1 MVVNA
6 VSAADQTA
14 PANGPMKVLLL
25 YKDYFPVIG
34 GIENHIRLLSRG
46 LRAEGVDA
54 RVLVTNTGPATLH
67 ETIDD
72 VPVTK
77 TGRQAHLLSTP
88 ISLPFFAEVRRQA
101 AAADIIHLHAPYPP
115 AELAQLLLGR
125 DKPAVISYHSD
136 IVRQRRTGQLY
147 APLLRKVLDRA
158 ALVAASSPVY
168 IESSPF
174 LRRVQEKCRVIHY
187 GIDLDRFIHVSSQV
201 QAGAQRLRDRFPDRS
216 LLLFIGR
223 LRHYKG
229 VDILIRAMRLVN
241 AHLLIIGTGP
251 MQAAWQSLA
260 HDERLIDRVSF
271 LGSCSDEESLAA
283 RYAADLFVLPSTNR
297 AEALGI
303 VQLEAMACA
312 MPVVCTEL
320 GTGTSYVNRN
330 GETGLVVPPN
340 DPQALAAA
348 INRLLEDPALRAQM
362 GSQGRKRVQKKFSIE
377 AMVRNTITL
386 YQEAIQGAVSSRP

>member
-1 MVVNA
+1 MR
-6 VSAADQTA
+6 
-14 PANGPMKVLLL
+14 VLLL

-34 GIENHIRLLSRG
+34 GIENHIRLLAQG

-54 RVLVTNTGPATLH
+54 RVLVTNTGPATLRQ
-67 ETIDD
+67 TMDG

-77 TGRQAHLLSTP
+77 TGRQAHILSTP
-88 ISLPFFAEVRRQA
+88 ISLPFFTEVRRQA
-101 AAADIIHLHAPYPP
+101 TAADIVHLHAPYPP

-125 DKPAVISYHSD
+125 GKPAVISYHSD
-136 IVRQRRTGQLY
+136 IVRQRRTGKIY
-147 APLLRKVLDRA
+147 APLLRKVLQRA
-158 ALVAASSPVY
+158 ALVAAASPAYV
-168 IESSPF
+168 ESSPF
-174 LRRVQEKCRVIHY
+174 LRCVREKCRVIHY
-187 GIDLDRFIHVSSQV
+187 GIELDRYIGVSDRV
-201 QAGAQRLRDRFPDRS
+201 QADAQRLRNRFPGRP

-229 VDILIRAMRLVN
+229 IDVLIRALHLID

-251 MQAAWQSLA
+251 MQESWQNLA
-260 HDERLIDRVSF
+260 RAQGLTEKMSF
-271 LGSCSDEESLAA
+271 LGNCTEEESLAA

-320 GTGTSYVNRN
+320 DTGTSYVNRH

-348 INRLLEDPALRAQM
+348 INRLLADPALRAQM
-362 GSQGRKRVQKKFSIE
+362 GAKGRERVQKEFSIE
-377 AMVRNTITL
+377 VMIRKTISF
-386 YQEAIQGAVSSRP
+386 YQEAMQGATRSGQ